1 MPFIHYLSGDFLLKE
16 QCAQG
21 TVELD
26 VFEFFYTRDDAP
38 NFFEGLL
45 SLFAN
50 VLVPECESYRQW
62 HKVNALFAILRVR
75 TEAYDGV
82 GRSSFYCF

>member
-45 SLFAN
+45 SLY
-50 VLVPECESYRQW
+50 LQMC
-62 HKVNALFAILRVR
+62 LFQSVQVTDSGIK
-75 TEAYDGV
+75 
-82 GRSSFYCF
+82 

>member
-45 SLFAN
+45 SLYLQMCLFQS
-50 VLVPECESYRQW
+50 V
-62 HKVNALFAILRVR
+62 KVTDSGINALFAILRVR
-75 TEAYDGV
+75 TEEYNGV

>member
-1 MPFIHYLSGDFLLKE
+1 MPFIHYLSGDFLLE
-16 QCAQG
+16 G
-21 TVELD
+21 TVLRDSLELD

-45 SLFAN
+45 SLYLQMCLFQS
-50 VLVPECESYRQW
+50 V
-62 HKVNALFAILRVR
+62 KVTDSGINALFAILRVR
-75 TEAYDGV
+75 TEEYNGV

>member
-1 MPFIHYLSGDFLLKE
+1 MLKE

-45 SLFAN
+45 SLYLQMCLFQS
-50 VLVPECESYRQW
+50 V
-62 HKVNALFAILRVR
+62 KVTNSGIK
-75 TEAYDGV
+75 
-82 GRSSFYCF
+82 